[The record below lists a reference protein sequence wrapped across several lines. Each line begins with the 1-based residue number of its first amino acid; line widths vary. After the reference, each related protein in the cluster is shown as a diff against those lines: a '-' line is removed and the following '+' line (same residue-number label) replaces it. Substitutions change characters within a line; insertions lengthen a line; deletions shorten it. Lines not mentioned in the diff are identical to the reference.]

1 MQGFCFL
8 IAIRQF
14 VDFQVFTILLSSRHN
29 ILPPQFCTRFV
40 PLFGRSHCRQTKG
53 PAHSQARNLCG
64 RRNVLTLNTFIVV
77 SLFTFNPG
85 FMTNI
90 EIYRSV
96 LRRLSQLSVDYL
108 QLVDNYLSSLQAK
121 LDKKEENRNA
131 VLALAGSWSDMND
144 EDFEDY
150 LRVTKETGD
159 ELFNREVEL

>member
-1 MQGFCFL
+1 
-8 IAIRQF
+8 
-14 VDFQVFTILLSSRHN
+14 
-29 ILPPQFCTRFV
+29 
-40 PLFGRSHCRQTKG
+40 
-53 PAHSQARNLCG
+53 
-64 RRNVLTLNTFIVV
+64 
-77 SLFTFNPG
+77 
-85 FMTNI
+85 MTNI
-90 EIYRSV
+90 EIYKSV

>member
-1 MQGFCFL
+1 M
-8 IAIRQF
+8 
-14 VDFQVFTILLSSRHN
+14 
-29 ILPPQFCTRFV
+29 
-40 PLFGRSHCRQTKG
+40 
-53 PAHSQARNLCG
+53 
-64 RRNVLTLNTFIVV
+64 
-77 SLFTFNPG
+77 
-85 FMTNI
+85 
-90 EIYRSV
+90 
-96 LRRLSQLSVDYL
+96 SQLSVDYL

>member
-1 MQGFCFL
+1 
-8 IAIRQF
+8 
-14 VDFQVFTILLSSRHN
+14 
-29 ILPPQFCTRFV
+29 
-40 PLFGRSHCRQTKG
+40 
-53 PAHSQARNLCG
+53 
-64 RRNVLTLNTFIVV
+64 
-77 SLFTFNPG
+77 
-85 FMTNI
+85 MTNI